1 MEQVAQIISTQMR
14 LMIVDGIKYTKI
26 GDSEYY
32 AQELFESTELIG
44 YLSDHIVES
53 KKSPYDYVV
62 CDSGNEEHFAQ
73 NLEKN
78 DSIKLY
84 MKLPGWFKIPTPL
97 GSYNPDW
104 AVLVENEGKNKL
116 YFVLETKGDILFE
129 QLRPIE
135 HAKIECGHK
144 HFEALGQDVKFK
156 EIDDYGEFLAE
167 TY

>member
-53 KKSPYDYVV
+53 GKSPYDYVI

-84 MKLPGWFKIPTPL
+84 MKLLAGLKFL
-97 GSYNPDW
+97 
-104 AVLVENEGKNKL
+104 L
-116 YFVLETKGDILFE
+116 
-129 QLRPIE
+129 LRFI
-135 HAKIECGHK
+135 
-144 HFEALGQDVKFK
+144 
-156 EIDDYGEFLAE
+156 
-167 TY
+167 